1 MTDQF
6 FSMLEFVC
14 KFEDLE
20 NKGGGR
26 ENPSQLH
33 FIFFFCLFPK
43 IPSLH
48 VDIVYPIHDCKAV
61 MSIHSSSA

>member
-20 NKGGGR
+20 NKGGG
-26 ENPSQLH
+26 EKILANCTFLLLL
-33 FIFFFCLFPK
+33 LFPK

-48 VDIVYPIHDCKAV
+48 VDIVYPIRDCKAV